1 MFLNTGNLNE
11 LSSWDKCSESKKREL
26 YEGKNPKSASSDWHT
41 ERNSSHVNSHWQKLR
56 K

>member
-11 LSSWDKCSESKKREL
+11 GACADKCSEIKKREL
-26 YEGKNPKSASSDWHT
+26 IEGKNPKLLSSDWHSAR
-41 ERNSSHVNSHWQKLR
+41 ESSHVNSNWQKLR